1 MANAPDDGKSNP
13 NVIADAATKLR
24 IVFSLVVARSSSAL
38 LLVAPRLISGR
49 DEVIVGGDTT
59 TNPSES
65 VAVEAARASAKNL
78 ENTIVG
84 F

>member
-24 IVFSLVVARSSSAL
+24 IVFSLVAARSSSASC
-38 LLVAPRLISGR
+38 VAPSLISGR

>member
-24 IVFSLVVARSSSAL
+24 IVFSLVVTRSSSAL

-59 TNPSES
+59 TNPS
-65 VAVEAARASAKNL
+65 VAVKAARASARNL